1 MSQASVTYAYNE
13 EPSRGLALAGAIF
26 FLKAILL
33 FPHFI
38 VVGILGWLTQ
48 VVAFIGY
55 WIVVFTG
62 KMPDGIANIIDM
74 YLRWYT
80 RTSGWL
86 YGITDAYPPFESDP
100 SGYAFEAVVPRNEN
114 PSKGLALA
122 GGIFFF
128 KAILLIPHGIA
139 LFVLYIG
146 VFIATWV
153 GYLQVVFTGQLSTG
167 IQDFQAGVSQWV
179 LRTMSWLFGMNDE
192 YPPFS
197 MEASPSHG

>member
-33 FPHFI
+33 FPHLI
-38 VVGILGWLTQ
+38 VVGILGWLAGI
-48 VVAFIGY
+48 VGYIGF
-55 WIVVFTG
+55 WIVTFTG
-62 KMPDGIANIIDM
+62 KMPDGIASILDM

-86 YGITDAYPPFESDP
+86 YGIADEYPPFESDP

-114 PSKGLALA
+114 PSRGLALA
-122 GGIFFF
+122 GALFMV
-128 KAILLIPHGIA
+128 KAFLLIPHFIA

-146 VFIATWV
+146 VMIATWV
-153 GYLQVVFTGQLSTG
+153 GYLQVVFTGELSTG

-179 LRTMSWLFGMNDE
+179 LRIMSWLYGMTDE

-197 MEASPSHG
+197 MEISPAS